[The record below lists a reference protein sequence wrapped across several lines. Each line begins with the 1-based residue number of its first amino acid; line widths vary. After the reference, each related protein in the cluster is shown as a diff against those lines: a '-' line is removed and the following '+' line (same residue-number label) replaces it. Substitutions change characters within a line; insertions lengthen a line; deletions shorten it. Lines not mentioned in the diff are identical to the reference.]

1 MDELKRQASTEPPVQ
16 STRAQAIQRAWLA
29 FKEALGIT
37 SVRNEDDYTR
47 ARATIE
53 LLLDE
58 VGDDEQHPLAEV
70 LDYLADRIAAWEDEQ
85 VRIPDAEPKEVLRF
99 LMEQHGLKQE
109 DLADCAPQGRIS
121 DILSGRRAVS
131 KEVARRL
138 ARRFNVSVAVFV

>member
-1 MDELKRQASTEPPVQ
+1 METAMDELTHASATPRP
-16 STRAQAIQRAWLA
+16 QAILRAWLP
-29 FKEALGIT
+29 FKEAIGVT
-37 SVRNEDDYTR
+37 SVRNEDDYAR

-58 VGDDEQHPLAEV
+58 IGDDEQHPLAEV
-70 LDYLADRIAAWEDEQ
+70 LDYLADRAAAWEDEHTSL
-85 VRIPDAEPKEVLRF
+85 PDAEPKDVLRF

-121 DILSGRRAVS
+121 DILSGRRGVS